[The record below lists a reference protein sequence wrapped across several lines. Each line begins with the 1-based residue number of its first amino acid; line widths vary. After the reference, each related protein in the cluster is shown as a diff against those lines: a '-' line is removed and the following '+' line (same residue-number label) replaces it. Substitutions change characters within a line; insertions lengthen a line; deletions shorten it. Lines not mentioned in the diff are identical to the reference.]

1 VSNIPRFAA
10 YAAAFEESYKSDD
23 WTGVG
28 EFFAESAVYEAGSD
42 LFLGGHFEG
51 REAILAYFRNALDR
65 FDRRFE
71 SRELTLLEGPDEEGQ
86 TLRIRGSATYRSAG
100 VPDLVLVLDEFVTF
114 DGDRIVRLEDRY
126 DAQMQAELQAYLA
139 AHGKTL
145 GVSLEP

>member
-1 VSNIPRFAA
+1 V
-10 YAAAFEESYKSDD
+10 
-23 WTGVG
+23 
-28 EFFAESAVYEAGSD
+28 
-42 LFLGGHFEG
+42 FL
-51 REAILAYFRNALDR
+51 
-65 FDRRFE
+65 FDRRFVC
-71 SRELTLLEGPDEEGQ
+71 RELTLLAGPAAAPQ